1 MTEKKQMK
9 NGVLTLMRA
18 DITDIEVDSFVF
30 YAQDDLKLSSGF
42 GNSIAMRGGPTVRK
56 ELAEIGPVKVT
67 DVVATSG
74 GNMKAKF
81 IIHADG
87 PKFQEE
93 DTEKKL
99 KMTIGNSLKCAEE
112 KGVDSIAFPP
122 MGAGFYGVPIDRSA
136 EITTETLALYLNNG
150 VKIKNIIICAN
161 DNREYKALQKQFNN
175 LKLMGSFK
183 DKKNG
188 TGPMNDKG
196 GKQ

>member
-1 MTEKKQMK
+1 MTETKQMK
-9 NGVLTLMRA
+9 NGILSLVKA

-42 GNSIAMRGGPTVRK
+42 GNSIAVRGGPAVRK
-56 ELAEIGPVKVT
+56 ELAELGSLTVGAA
-67 DVVATSG
+67 VATTA

-87 PKFQEE
+87 PKFQEQ
-93 DTEKKL
+93 DTEQKL
-99 KMTIGNSLKCAEE
+99 KTTIGNALKCAEE
-112 KGVDSIAFPP
+112 KGVESIAFPP
-122 MGAGFYGVPIDRSA
+122 MGAGFYGVPIDKSA

-150 VKIKNIIICAN
+150 VKIKNVIICAN

-183 DKKNG
+183 DKNNG
-188 TGPMNDKG
+188 TALKNDKG
-196 GKQ
+196 EK

>member
-1 MTEKKQMK
+1 MTEIRQLK
-9 NGVLTLMRA
+9 NGVLTLVRA

-42 GNSIAMRGGPTVRK
+42 GNSIAVRGGPAVRK
-56 ELAEIGPVKVT
+56 ELAELGTVKVT
-67 DVVATSG
+67 DAVATSG

-93 DTEKKL
+93 DTEQKL
-99 KMTIGNSLKCAEE
+99 KTTIGNSLKCAEE
-112 KGVDSIAFPP
+112 KGAESIAFPP
-122 MGAGFYGVPIDRSA
+122 MGAGFYGVPIEKSA
-136 EITTETLALYLNNG
+136 QITTETLADYLNNG
-150 VKIKNIIICAN
+150 VKIKNVIICAN
-161 DNREYKALQKQFNN
+161 DNREYKVLQKQLNTLM
-175 LKLMGSFK
+175 LKGTFK

-188 TGPMNDKG
+188 AGSMSDKE

>member
-1 MTEKKQMK
+1 MTVQKQMK
-9 NGVLTLMRA
+9 NGVISLVRA

-42 GNSIAMRGGPTVRK
+42 GNSIAVRGGPAVRK
-56 ELAEIGPVKVT
+56 ELAELGPVKVT
-67 DVVATSG
+67 DAVATSG

-99 KMTIGNSLKCAEE
+99 KKTIENSLKCAEE

-122 MGAGFYGVPIDRSA
+122 MGAGFYGVPLDRSA
-136 EITTETLALYLNNG
+136 EITTETLAHYLNNG
-150 VKIKNIIICAN
+150 VKIKNVIICAN
-161 DNREYKALQKQFNN
+161 DNREYKALEKQFNTLM
-175 LKLMGSFK
+175 LKGSFK
-183 DKKNG
+183 DRNK
-188 TGPMNDKG
+188 PE
-196 GKQ
+196 QVS